1 MVQKENVEK
10 LKIHQ
15 AFNNEKTK
23 EERFQM
29 MIQSYDFDQILESM
43 EYLNLSHSTKSL
55 SNLAQEVENDR
66 LYLDSLNKFLYQREA
81 RVMLNFDQL
90 RAPKRKRQQ
99 FESQNESCILTNNER
114 LHKLEQYFY
123 EKRQKKLKLSQA
135 NQDNKSE
142 ESYHSHE
149 DENDNRITIVTTGK
163 KPEIKESKANNRKK
177 IQTKTKS
184 SSQMTLRSQSQKNK
198 QA

>member
-66 LYLDSLNKFLYQREA
+66 LYLE
-81 RVMLNFDQL
+81 
-90 RAPKRKRQQ
+90 
-99 FESQNESCILTNNER
+99 
-114 LHKLEQYFY
+114 
-123 EKRQKKLKLSQA
+123 
-135 NQDNKSE
+135 
-142 ESYHSHE
+142 
-149 DENDNRITIVTTGK
+149 
-163 KPEIKESKANNRKK
+163 
-177 IQTKTKS
+177 
-184 SSQMTLRSQSQKNK
+184 
-198 QA
+198 